1 MLAFQSNAMGRP
13 ETRHG
18 PAGASGS
25 KGTHSP
31 LLAHGMHG
39 PNDKSSPILTL
50 FFIWRLHKKPSHG
63 YSLIKD
69 IEQMGATQC
78 KPSTVYVLLAKLEKA
93 GMVKSHYGRGAAH
106 MRKLYQTTEKG
117 WKLLQ
122 NVKKTKMM
130 GLWREFIEHL
140 LV

>member
-1 MLAFQSNAMGRP
+1 MRAMNSRSPFIQHGI
-13 ETRHG
+13 HG
-18 PAGASGS
+18 P
-25 KGTHSP
+25 K
-31 LLAHGMHG
+31 
-39 PNDKSSPILTL
+39 DKRSPILTL

-69 IEQMGATQC
+69 IERMGTAKCQ
-78 KPSTVYVLLAKLEKA
+78 PSTVYALLAKLEKA
-93 GMVKSHYGRGAAH
+93 GIVESHYGRGAEH

-122 NVKKTKMM
+122 EVKKTKIR

-140 LV
+140 LA